1 MCIRDSIN
9 AEYMGQY
16 LKKDYPG
23 IKSLLSIY
31 GDPDEQI
38 MVYEKEQ
45 FKNYPP
51 MLTSGTLAIQATG
64 NREDPRILS
73 KRSAAGYKNNLGNR
87 SALVEGDLSLA
98 GNHMN
103 ESENSK
109 GQVVPYYGSRIDM
122 EISSKALGDI
132 ELSLIHI

>member
-1 MCIRDSIN
+1 MQRGLVGSEMCIRDR
-9 AEYMGQY
+9 
-16 LKKDYPG
+16 
-23 IKSLLSIY
+23 
-31 GDPDEQI
+31 
-38 MVYEKEQ
+38 YEKEQ